1 MVPSEWY
8 IAWTTSPGIELDR
21 LSTRVRG
28 FTTSIVE
35 IAVNVVSRGL
45 CRLYSRLALMALAS
59 TGSPLEKTT
68 PARIWRVTVFGVV
81 DQLLMTFGMKAALV
95 MPRPEA

>member
-8 IAWTTSPGIELDR
+8 IAWMTSPGIGLER
-21 LSTRVRG
+21 LRTRVRG

-45 CRLYSRLALMALAS
+45 WRLYNRLVLMAVAS
-59 TGSPLEKTT
+59 TGSPLENTT
-68 PARIWRVTVFGVV
+68 PGRVWRVTVFGVD
-81 DQLLMTFGMKAALV
+81 DQLLMTFGRNSVFV